1 MTKPRW
7 YRRRSLLM
15 IGLVIVQTLF
25 LVGLAL
31 SYYAVGWYG
40 KEIRLQTVP
49 IDPRDLLYG
58 DYVVLNYDINQIK
71 ASLWKGSEFLPKQ
84 GKTLYVVL
92 HPNKKS
98 MNGAYEA
105 VGIYDKKPS
114 VQEDEVILKGRTNYS
129 DNDTIHVHYGLE
141 AYYISENTGK
151 ALEKKA
157 GKGELVTKVK
167 VASWGRAVIEDIVLP

>member
-1 MTKPRW
+1 MSKPRW

-25 LVGLAL
+25 LVGFAL

-49 IDPRDLLYG
+49 IDPKDLLYG

-71 ASLWKGSEFLPKQ
+71 ASLWKGKEYLPKQ

-92 HPNKKS
+92 RPNEKS
-98 MNGAYEA
+98 MNGTYEA

-114 VQEDEVILKGRTNYS
+114 VKKDEVILKGRSDYS
-129 DNDTIHVHYGLE
+129 DNDTIHIQYGLE
-141 AYYISENTGK
+141 TYYISENTGK
-151 ALEKKA
+151 DLEEKA
-157 GKGELVTKVK
+157 GKGKLVTKVK
-167 VASWGRAVIEDIVLP
+167 VAPWGRATLVDIQ